1 MLVINMICVAPIASG
16 RNLALKMIQWTENLS
31 KNQNIPLLTAETTG
45 IASAKTFEK
54 CGFSN
59 IKELEYNNYVTSND
73 ERPLAN
79 LEPNISCIIWEKI
92 NIIWDAHRI
101 HRKREKRVMDR
112 IPEIQVLDFGIV
124 CKTSWKGLFFVS
136 LSILSIFE
144 NLAKI
149 LMKKCLVE
157 LNELALKK
165 SIFLLIPVTPKF
177 DFRYPIRH

>member
-1 MLVINMICVAPIASG
+1 MLQLHSKIYTSPKTLLYGLLYLFSLWGTRIRDYDAGSIKFQYLHYSFQDINLFEKHNVNEILVINMICVAPIASG

-59 IKELEYNNYVTSND
+59 IKELEYNNYVTSNG

-92 NIIWDAHRI
+92 NII
-101 HRKREKRVMDR
+101 
-112 IPEIQVLDFGIV
+112 
-124 CKTSWKGLFFVS
+124 
-136 LSILSIFE
+136 
-144 NLAKI
+144 
-149 LMKKCLVE
+149 
-157 LNELALKK
+157 
-165 SIFLLIPVTPKF
+165 
-177 DFRYPIRH
+177 

>member
-1 MLVINMICVAPIASG
+1 MICVAPIASG

-59 IKELEYNNYVTSND
+59 IKELEYNNYVTAND

-92 NIIWDAHRI
+92 NII
-101 HRKREKRVMDR
+101 
-112 IPEIQVLDFGIV
+112 
-124 CKTSWKGLFFVS
+124 
-136 LSILSIFE
+136 
-144 NLAKI
+144 
-149 LMKKCLVE
+149 
-157 LNELALKK
+157 
-165 SIFLLIPVTPKF
+165 
-177 DFRYPIRH
+177 